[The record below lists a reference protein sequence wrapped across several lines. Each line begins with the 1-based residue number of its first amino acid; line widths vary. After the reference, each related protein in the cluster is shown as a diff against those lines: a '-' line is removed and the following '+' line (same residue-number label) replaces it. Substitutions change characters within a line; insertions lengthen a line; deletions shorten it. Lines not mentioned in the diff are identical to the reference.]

1 MVGKLFKVSGLIGLM
16 LFIDFPDTILDLNS
30 MKYYKIINMD
40 FKELLG
46 LRKLSSNELTISE
59 QPGALESFSFF
70 KNSAT
75 LFNIGGTFADLKFSY
90 SNERYSFKL
99 GIIPKATGIFCV
111 NFLWPIQLNDGFDEG
126 LNLKNYIDL
135 GLTIDG
141 RRRVPIHKATYV
153 VINNG
158 ETNFDLFEAN
168 CRAISLEV
176 PIEGNI
182 YYEQKGTFTF
192 EVVK

>member
-75 LFNIGGTFADLKFSY
+75 LLILAEL
-90 SNERYSFKL
+90 L
-99 GIIPKATGIFCV
+99 
-111 NFLWPIQLNDGFDEG
+111 
-126 LNLKNYIDL
+126 
-135 GLTIDG
+135 LT
-141 RRRVPIHKATYV
+141 
-153 VINNG
+153 
-158 ETNFDLFEAN
+158 
-168 CRAISLEV
+168 
-176 PIEGNI
+176 
-182 YYEQKGTFTF
+182 
-192 EVVK
+192 